1 MSAEHAHA
9 TLIRRFYDCFARRD
23 AAGMAACYH
32 AQATFG
38 DPVFQHLQRRE
49 AVAMWALLCE
59 RGQDLRLEV
68 SDVRADAHNGS
79 AHWVAR
85 YTFSKT
91 GRPVVNRIDAR
102 FEFQEGLIVRHRDSF
117 DLWAWATMALGLKGR
132 LLGWLPPVQNAI
144 RKESAQLLAKF
155 MARAAERA

>member
-1 MSAEHAHA
+1 MTGEHANA
-9 TLIRRFYDCFARRD
+9 RLITRFYDCFARRD

-32 AQATFG
+32 ARATFG
-38 DPVFQHLQRRE
+38 DPVFPRLERRE

-59 RGQDLRLEV
+59 RGKDLRLEV
-68 SDVRADAHNGS
+68 SGVQADARNGR

-102 FEFQEGLIVRHRDSF
+102 FEFEDGLIVQHRDSF
-117 DLWAWATMALGLKGR
+117 DLWAWAGMALGLRGR
-132 LLGWLPPVQNAI
+132 LLGWLPPVQAAI
-144 RKESAQLLAKF
+144 RKESAQLLANYL
-155 MARAAERA
+155 ASAQPS